1 MRHLII
7 GTGVAGIA
15 AAEAIRQSDPAAQIR
30 LVGDDPH
37 GFYSR
42 PGLAYYLTGE
52 LAEQQLFLRQAKA
65 FNITP
70 ARATAIEPQARLV
83 RLENGDAL
91 PYDRLL
97 IATGS
102 SAVPLSLPGSELTGV
117 VKLDNLTDAHQILK
131 LARKAKRA
139 VVVGGGITA
148 LELAEGLRARG
159 LKTNYLQRG
168 SRYWRSVLDETESR
182 IVEERLRHEGIELHH
197 HTELAAIIG
206 KKGRVVNV
214 KTTTGQYIPCELVA
228 IAVGVRPNLALAR
241 TAGLRLERGI
251 VVDEYMRSSHADIF
265 AAGDVAQVFDPLSGQ
280 AVLDTLWPTAR
291 AQGEAAGRNM
301 AGANQPY
308 RKDVPL
314 NVTRLAGL
322 TTAIIGAVGR
332 GSDEDVAGIARG
344 DSETWRQLPDS
355 IAAQSNFEIN
365 RLRLMVGQRTLLGA
379 IVMGDQTLTG
389 PLHRLISA
397 QADISAIREALI
409 GANGNLADLIA
420 DFWSEWNSTRE
431 QPYEPAQH

>member
-1 MRHLII
+1 MRYLII
-7 GTGVAGIA
+7 GTGVAGVA
-15 AAEAIRQSDPAAQIR
+15 AAEAIRRQEPTAHIR
-30 LVGDDPH
+30 LVGDEPD

-52 LAEQQLFLRQAKA
+52 LSEKQLFLQQ
-65 FNITP
+65 
-70 ARATAIEPQARLV
+70 ARAFDTVTARAVAIRPQTRQVQLDS
-83 RLENGDAL
+83 GDAL

-102 SAVPLSLPGSELTGV
+102 GAVPLSLPGSELTGV
-117 VKLDNLTDAHQILK
+117 VKLDNLADVRHILK

-148 LELAEGLRARG
+148 LEMAEGLQARG
-159 LKTNYLQRG
+159 LKTSYLQRG
-168 SRYWRSVLDETESR
+168 DRYWRGVLDETESR
-182 IVEERLRHEGIELHH
+182 LVEARLRHDGIELHH
-197 HTELAAIIG
+197 HTELAAVIG
-206 KKGRVVNV
+206 KKGRVVSV
-214 KTTTGQYIPCELVA
+214 KTTTDQYIPCELVA
-228 IAVGVRPNLALAR
+228 IAVGVRPNLELAR
-241 TAGLRLERGI
+241 AAGLQIERGI
-251 VVDEYMRSSHADIF
+251 VVNEFMQSSQPDIF

-301 AGANQPY
+301 AGAQQPY
-308 RKDVPL
+308 RKSVPL

-332 GSDEDVAGIARG
+332 GSDDDVTGIARG

-355 IAAQSNFEIN
+355 IAAQSNFEVN
-365 RLRLMVGQRTLLGA
+365 RLRLMVGQSTLLGA

-389 PLHRLISA
+389 PLHRLISE
-397 QADISAIREALI
+397 QADISAIRDELVA
-409 GANGNLADLIA
+409 ANGRLADLIA
-420 DFWSEWNSTRE
+420 DFWSDLNRTRE
-431 QPYEPAQH
+431 QPNETA